1 MQIDVDQGEYTSEPE
16 GVLDAV
22 VGRRLAEW
30 ATALRG
36 VADAVERAGK
46 ELESL
51 GMPRAKLYGEA
62 AAERVDDLSRYL
74 ESADL
79 AQILD
84 DARAYAEE
92 HPAIIAAAA
101 FGIGAAAGR
110 IIKAGAG
117 E

>member
-1 MQIDVDQGEYTSEPE
+1 MHIEVEQLEYTSESE
-16 GVLDAV
+16 GAIEAAV
-22 VGRRLAEW
+22 RRRLADW
-30 ATALRG
+30 AIRLRN
-36 VADAVERAGK
+36 VADAVQGVGK

-51 GMPRAKLYGEA
+51 GVPHATLYGEA

-79 AQILD
+79 SQILY
-84 DARAYAEE
+84 DARTYAEE
-92 HPAIIAAAA
+92 HPAIVAAAA
-101 FGIGAAAGR
+101 FGIGAVAGR